1 MKLEP
6 RIVTAFPEVEA
17 DQWNRL
23 EHRENPFLSHTFLA
37 ALESS
42 GALSPELGWSPCHLA
57 LYDADGIAAFAPTY
71 LKTNSHGEFVFDWA
85 WADAYGRHGQPYYP
99 KLLTAIPYSPVTGPR
114 LLARQGHPDAAGLRA
129 RLVAFALELCQDM
142 ALSSWHC
149 NFVTGEDATA
159 LEAAGLLARGG
170 WQFHWRN
177 AGYTDF
183 DDFQSRLRSR
193 KRKNSD
199 TFRQYGNHAALNPAF
214 FGRLAE
220 GLGERLVVARADRG
234 GEPVAMSL
242 YLQGGGRLY
251 GRYWGCVDS
260 LPALHFDTA
269 YYQGIEFCI
278 RNGLQVFES
287 GAQGEH
293 KIARGFLPAATRSF
307 HYLRDAR
314 FRDAIAHFLDRE
326 RSWLEEYREQIA
338 AQDPFRR
345 DLA

>member
-114 LLARQGHPDAAGLRA
+114 LLARRGHPDADGLRA
-129 RLVAFALELCQDM
+129 RLVAFALELCRDM

-159 LEAAGLLARGG
+159 LEAAGLLARGD

-193 KRKNSD
+193 KRKNIRRERQQVADAGVAFTWLRGSQLQAADLDFVYRCYRD

-251 GRYWGCVDS
+251 GRYWG
-260 LPALHFDTA
+260 
-269 YYQGIEFCI
+269 
-278 RNGLQVFES
+278 
-287 GAQGEH
+287 
-293 KIARGFLPAATRSF
+293 
-307 HYLRDAR
+307 
-314 FRDAIAHFLDRE
+314 
-326 RSWLEEYREQIA
+326 
-338 AQDPFRR
+338 
-345 DLA
+345 